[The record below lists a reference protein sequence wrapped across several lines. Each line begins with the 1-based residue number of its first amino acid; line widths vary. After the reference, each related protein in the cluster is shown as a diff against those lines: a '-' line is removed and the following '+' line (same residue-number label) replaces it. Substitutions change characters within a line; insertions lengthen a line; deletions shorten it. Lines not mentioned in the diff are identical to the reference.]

1 MFKYFICLITPL
13 IFLTSCGDDRIDQ
26 TENIEKKGYFV
37 VGLDDH
43 FPPMGFRNEKNK
55 IVGFDIDLAK
65 AVGKDMGLKVH
76 FKPIEWDSIILNLN
90 KNNIDV
96 IWNGL
101 TITESRK
108 EKMDF
113 SPAYLDNHQIIIVPI
128 SSRIRKISDFQNKVI
143 GIQRGSTSEKAVMR
157 NHEFED
163 QLKECRKFDNNRQA
177 IEAMLA
183 NEVDAVV
190 VDEIFGRYYMT
201 EHAGQFIVLDQK
213 LGSELYAVGMRK
225 GDVIFQKMLNDSLK
239 KVINSEVGD
248 KISKKWFNKNI
259 LKKQ

>member
-1 MFKYFICLITPL
+1 MLKYFFCLIAPL
-13 IFLTSCGDDRIDQ
+13 IFLTSCGDDLIDQ

-37 VGLDDH
+37 VGLDDQ

-65 AVGKDMGLKVH
+65 AVAKDMGLKVH
-76 FKPIEWDSIILNLN
+76 FKPVEWDSVILNLN

-101 TITESRK
+101 TITEAREEQIK
-108 EKMDF
+108 F
-113 SPAYLDNHQIIIVPI
+113 SPAYLDNHQIIIVPV
-128 SSRIRKISDFQNKVI
+128 SSRIRKISDFQDKIV

-157 NHEFED
+157 NHELED
-163 QLKECRKFDNNRQA
+163 QLKECRKFDNNKQA
-177 IEAMLA
+177 IQAMLE
-183 NEVDAVV
+183 NKVDAVV
-190 VDEIFGRYYMT
+190 VDEIFGRYYMN
-201 EHAGQFIVLDQK
+201 EYEGQFIVLDEK

-225 GDVIFQKMLNDSLK
+225 GDVVFQQMLSNSLK
-239 KVINSEVGD
+239 KIINNEVGD
-248 KISKKWFNKNI
+248 KISQKWFKKNI

>member
-1 MFKYFICLITPL
+1 MFKLFLCIIAPL
-13 IFLTSCGDDRIDQ
+13 IFLTSCGDDLVDQ

-65 AVGKDMGLKVH
+65 AVAKDMGLKVH
-76 FKPIEWDSIILNLN
+76 FKPVEWDSIILNLN

-108 EKMDF
+108 EQIDF
-113 SPAYLDNHQIIIVPI
+113 SPAYLDNHQIIIVPV
-128 SSRIRKISDFQNKVI
+128 SSRIRKISDFQDKVV

-157 NHEFED
+157 NHELED
-163 QLKECRKFDNNRQA
+163 QLKECRKFDNNKLAIQA
-177 IEAMLA
+177 LTEK
-183 NEVDAVV
+183 EVDAVV
-190 VDEIFGRYYMT
+190 VDEIFGRYYLR
-201 EHAGQFIVLDQK
+201 ENPGQFIVLDEK

-225 GDVIFQKMLNDSLK
+225 GDIIFQQMLNDSLK
-239 KVINSEVGD
+239 KIINSEVGD
-248 KISKKWFNKNI
+248 KISKKWFDKNI
-259 LKKQ
+259 LKK